1 MKAEMAMNV
10 LLVDDSAVMRAM
22 VLRTLQMSGLA
33 LGDVHQAGNGREGL
47 ELLQRQPVDLVL
59 LDISMPVM
67 RGDEML
73 EAMRSDPA
81 FALVPVVVVSSERS
95 EERVDRMEA
104 LRAVFVHKPFTPE
117 QLRAV
122 VLNATGL
129 FDECHT

>member
-1 MKAEMAMNV
+1 VKAEMAMNV

-22 VLRTLQMSGLA
+22 LLRTLHMSGLA
-33 LGDVHQAGNGREGL
+33 LGDVHQAGNGQEGL
-47 ELLQRQPVDLVL
+47 ELLRSQPVDLVL

-73 EAMRSDPA
+73 EAMRTDPA
-81 FALVPVVVVSSERS
+81 LTGVPVVVVSSERS
-95 EERVDRMEA
+95 EERVRRMEA

-129 FDECHT
+129 LDECHT